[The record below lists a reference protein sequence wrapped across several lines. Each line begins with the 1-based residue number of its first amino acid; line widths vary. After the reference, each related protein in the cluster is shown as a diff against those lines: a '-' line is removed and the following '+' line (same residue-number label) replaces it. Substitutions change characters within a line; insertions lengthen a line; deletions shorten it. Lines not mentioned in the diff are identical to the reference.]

1 MTEKAGFGQAPKS
14 LGLPWHN
21 PVNGVHGPHCA
32 QEPRLPVSRPTPGT
46 QPEHCA
52 RGWGGQPRERRSL
65 AAPGPAHRGP
75 APPTALGETAGAG
88 PDAADPGRAAGPP
101 IRLFPTRA
109 GGRTC
114 SSTVLGVTF
123 TVWRRPFGASTD
135 TAEPPPPAGAAI
147 FRSRDRSRLA
157 SNNFIRN
164 SRDAQPRGLGGGAD
178 SLPAGPRL
186 RPRRPSS
193 ALMNYWRPDGAAQ
206 RLLPGRNTFLS
217 GALSLHPEIHVPG
230 SLQALETACKKAML
244 PAASLGPTSYL
255 SATKCWVC
263 PHQSWPLYLLH

>member
-1 MTEKAGFGQAPKS
+1 MDPTVLRNRASEYPAPPPGPSPSIAPEDGAGSRAKGVHWLPQAPPTEDRPRPPPWEKPQGRA
-14 LGLPWHN
+14 LMRRTPGGLP
-21 PVNGVHGPHCA
+21 VHPSACS
-32 QEPRLPVSRPTPGT
+32 P
-46 QPEHCA
+46 
-52 RGWGGQPRERRSL
+52 
-65 AAPGPAHRGP
+65 PGPAAAPAAARCSASPSPCGAARLGP
-75 APPTALGETAGAG
+75 APTPRSPRRPPGPPSSAHVTAAGSPQTTLSATAGTHSHVALGAG
-88 PDAADPGRAAGPP
+88 P
-101 IRLFPTRA
+101 TR
-109 GGRTC
+109 
-114 SSTVLGVTF
+114 
-123 TVWRRPFGASTD
+123 
-135 TAEPPPPAGAAI
+135 
-147 FRSRDRSRLA
+147 FR
-157 SNNFIRN
+157 
-164 SRDAQPRGLGGGAD
+164 
-178 SLPAGPRL
+178 AGPRL